1 MPLVVAQFV
10 VFFFLSKRWVL
21 NFPGGHHV
29 LLLAVTCSATCGG
42 LRRWFFLAVKWL
54 SHSGLLGAILY
65 PEKKVQKYW
74 KPLKTGRISSSV
86 CVVWVAAWQCWQIGC
101 FFFLPGFLFKID
113 ASSPACGCGTDV
125 CFETQPRRWRAYG
138 FSPWLPI
145 GASLSCEIELW
156 LLPYTC
162 DLLVV
167 LACGAWPS
175 SDNVKNTGIFIKN
188 K

>member
-101 FFFLPGFLFKID
+101 FFFFCQAFSSKLTLAALRAAVARMC
-113 ASSPACGCGTDV
+113 ASKLSRAGGVLTASAHGSPSEHPSAV
-125 CFETQPRRWRAYG
+125 R
-138 FSPWLPI
+138 
-145 GASLSCEIELW
+145 LSCDYCRTPAIYLW
-156 LLPYTC
+156 S
-162 DLLVV
+162 LLVV
-167 LACGAWPS
+167 LGRPQTTWKIQGFS
-175 SDNVKNTGIFIKN
+175 
-188 K
+188 